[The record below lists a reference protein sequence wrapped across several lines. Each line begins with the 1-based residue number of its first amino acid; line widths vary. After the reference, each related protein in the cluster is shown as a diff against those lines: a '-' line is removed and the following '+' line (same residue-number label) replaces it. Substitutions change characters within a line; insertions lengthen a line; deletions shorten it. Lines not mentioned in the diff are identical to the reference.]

1 MTKFSMQAEPMRQ
14 LNWLRREVLD
24 TLCIENRE
32 IKRSPALTR
41 CVSETLSSLARAGVE
56 DSRELTRVALNV
68 GRKFS
73 KEFGPSMGP
82 QPYWPTRYI
91 QLKDE
96 R

>member
-1 MTKFSMQAEPMRQ
+1 MTKFAMQAEPKQ
-14 LNWLRREVLD
+14 LNRLQRELD

-56 DSRELTRVALNV
+56 DSRELTRMALQV

-73 KEFGPSMGP
+73 KEFGPSDEGDNLS
-82 QPYWPTRYI
+82 PYC
-91 QLKDE
+91 
-96 R
+96 

>member
-1 MTKFSMQAEPMRQ
+1 MTKFFMQAEPKQ
-14 LNWLRREVLD
+14 LNRLQREVLD

-41 CVSETLSSLARAGVE
+41 CVSETLSSLARAGVA
-56 DSRELTRVALNV
+56 DSRELTRMALNV

-73 KEFGPSMGP
+73 KEFGPSMRP
-82 QPYWPTRYI
+82 QPYWPARYI

>member
-1 MTKFSMQAEPMRQ
+1 MTKFSMQAEPKQ
-14 LNWLRREVLD
+14 LNRLQREVLD

-56 DSRELTRVALNV
+56 DSRELTRMALHV

-73 KEFGPSMGP
+73 KEFGP
-82 QPYWPTRYI
+82 T
-91 QLKDE
+91 DE
-96 R
+96 GDNLSHYC